1 MLDRAYD
8 ILFIDGSFSFADYR
22 LIVENRIFLEC
33 MCAIIPLYIS
43 NFLTTILL
51 SEKKYTNKDMMLE
64 WRKQAGQ
71 MGKMQMTLCNT
82 ANSLIGSLN
91 RNTQQSDEG
100 ERKPKKCKQ
109 QQQANSSDEA
119 DQYQ

>member
-1 MLDRAYD
+1 
-8 ILFIDGSFSFADYR
+8 
-22 LIVENRIFLEC
+22 
-33 MCAIIPLYIS
+33 MCATIPLYIS

-100 ERKPKKCKQ
+100 ERKPQKRKKQ
-109 QQQANSSDEA
+109 QQADSSDDGE
-119 DQYQ
+119 QY

>member
-1 MLDRAYD
+1 
-8 ILFIDGSFSFADYR
+8 
-22 LIVENRIFLEC
+22 
-33 MCAIIPLYIS
+33 
-43 NFLTTILL
+43 
-51 SEKKYTNKDMMLE
+51 MMLE

-100 ERKPKKCKQ
+100 ERKPKKSKQ
-109 QQQANSSDEA
+109 QQKADSSDDA
-119 DQYQ
+119 DQY

>member
-1 MLDRAYD
+1 
-8 ILFIDGSFSFADYR
+8 
-22 LIVENRIFLEC
+22 
-33 MCAIIPLYIS
+33 
-43 NFLTTILL
+43 
-51 SEKKYTNKDMMLE
+51 MLE

-100 ERKPKKCKQ
+100 EHKPQKRKKQ
-109 QQQANSSDEA
+109 QQADSSDDGE
-119 DQYQ
+119 QY

>member
-1 MLDRAYD
+1 
-8 ILFIDGSFSFADYR
+8 
-22 LIVENRIFLEC
+22 
-33 MCAIIPLYIS
+33 
-43 NFLTTILL
+43 
-51 SEKKYTNKDMMLE
+51 MMLE

-100 ERKPKKCKQ
+100 ELKLKKRKQ
-109 QQQANSSDEA
+109 QKADSSDEA
-119 DQYQ
+119 DQY

>member
-1 MLDRAYD
+1 
-8 ILFIDGSFSFADYR
+8 
-22 LIVENRIFLEC
+22 
-33 MCAIIPLYIS
+33 
-43 NFLTTILL
+43 
-51 SEKKYTNKDMMLE
+51 MMLE

-100 ERKPKKCKQ
+100 ELKPKKRKQ
-109 QQQANSSDEA
+109 QKADSSDEA
-119 DQYQ
+119 DQY

>member
-1 MLDRAYD
+1 MCGN
-8 ILFIDGSFSFADYR
+8 IPVYR
-22 LIVENRIFLEC
+22 I
-33 MCAIIPLYIS
+33 

-91 RNTQQSDEG
+91 RNTQQSDDG
-100 ERKPKKCKQ
+100 ERKPKKSKQ
-109 QQQANSSDEA
+109 QQKADSSD
-119 DQYQ
+119 DTVTLIGTY